1 MRKPKANRTPSGP
14 TYRGRLLPHPEEE
27 VVDQGLAFDLGTL
40 RSRRQALSVLG
51 GLGGMAA
58 LAACGSGSD
67 GGTSAA
73 AATSSASSSSASD
86 LTEIPDETNGPYPA
100 DGTNGVQVLDRDGI
114 VRQDIRSSFG
124 DSTTTA
130 PGIPFTFEFT
140 VLDIADG
147 GKPLAGSAVYA
158 WQCDRDG
165 NYSLY
170 SSGIEDENYLRGVQV
185 ADDDGRV
192 KFVSVFPACYPGR
205 WPHVHF
211 EVYPDIESI
220 TDYDKRLST
229 SQLAVPKDVCDT
241 VFATDGYESS
251 VKNLSQLTLKT
262 DNVFGDDG
270 GVHQLATVTGSVKA
284 GYAAE
289 LTVPIDTS
297 TEPTGGNAPGGGGSG
312 GPGGGQPP
320 SGAPSGAPPSGAPSG
335 GPMPSGAPSGAPGS
349 PQPSASAS
357 SG

>member
-1 MRKPKANRTPSGP
+1 MRKPKASRTPSGP
-14 TYRGRLLPHPEEE
+14 AYQGRLLPHPEEE

-40 RSRRQALSVLG
+40 HSRRRALSVLG

-58 LAACGSGSD
+58 LAACGSGS
-67 GGTSAA
+67 GSSTA
-73 AATSSASSSSASD
+73 AATSSASSSSSSD

-100 DGTNGVQVLDRDGI
+100 DGTNGVQVLDQDGI

-124 DSTTTA
+124 DSTSTA

-140 VLDIADG
+140 VLDIAGG

-185 ADDDGRV
+185 ADEDGRV

-211 EVYPDIESI
+211 EVYPDLESI

-270 GVHQLATVTGSVKA
+270 GVHQLATMSGSVKD
-284 GYAAE
+284 GYTAR
-289 LTVPIDTS
+289 LTVPIDTG
-297 TEPTGGNAPGGGGSG
+297 TEPTGGNAPGGGGG
-312 GPGGGQPP
+312 GPEGGPPPSGAPTGPPP
-320 SGAPSGAPPSGAPSG
+320 SGAPSGAPG
-335 GPMPSGAPSGAPGS
+335 G
-349 PQPSASAS
+349 PQPSAS

>member
-1 MRKPKANRTPSGP
+1 MRKPKANQTPDGP
-14 TYRGRLLPHPEEE
+14 AYQGRLLPNPGEE
-27 VVDQGLAFDLGTL
+27 VVDQGLNFDLGTL
-40 RSRRQALSVLG
+40 SRRRALSFLG
-51 GLGGMAA
+51 GIGGMAA
-58 LAACGSGSD
+58 LAACGSDSGS
-67 GGTSAA
+67 GTSTGK
-73 AATSSASSSSASD
+73 ATASASSSSSSSSSSG

-100 DGTNGVQVLDRDGI
+100 DGTNGVQVLDQDGI

-130 PGIPFTFEFT
+130 PGVPLTFEFT
-140 VLDIADG
+140 LLDVVEDG
-147 GKPLAGSAVYA
+147 QPLAGAAVYA

-205 WPHVHF
+205 WPHIHF
-211 EVYPDIESI
+211 EVYPDLDSV

-229 SQLAVPKDVCDT
+229 SQMAIPKSACDT

-251 VKNLSQLTLKT
+251 VDNLAKLTLKT

-270 GVHQLATVTGSVKA
+270 GVHQLATMSGSVKS
-284 GYAAE
+284 GYTAK

-297 TEPTGGNAPGGGGSG
+297 TEPTAGNAPGGGGGG
-312 GPGGGQPP
+312 GPEGGGRPPSGAPTGAPP
-320 SGAPSGAPPSGAPSG
+320 SGAPSGAPGNPESSA
-335 GPMPSGAPSGAPGS
+335 
-349 PQPSASAS
+349 PSAS
-357 SG
+357 GG

>member
-1 MRKPKANRTPSGP
+1 MRKPKAHQTPDGP
-14 TYRGRLLPHPEEE
+14 AYQGRLLPHPEEE
-27 VVDQGLAFDLGTL
+27 VVDQGLTFDLGTL
-40 RSRRQALSVLG
+40 VSRRRALSFLG

-58 LAACGSGSD
+58 LAACGSDSG
-67 GGTSAA
+67 GGTSGK
-73 AATSSASSSSASD
+73 ATASASSSASSSG

-100 DGTNGVQVLDRDGI
+100 DGTNGVQVLDQDGI

-130 PGIPFTFEFT
+130 PGIPLTFELT
-140 VLDIADG
+140 LLDIVNDG
-147 GKPLAGSAVYA
+147 QPLAGAAVYA
-158 WQCDRDG
+158 WHCDRDG

-185 ADDDGRV
+185 ADDDGSV
-192 KFVSVFPACYPGR
+192 KFVSIFPACYSGR
-205 WPHVHF
+205 WPHIHF
-211 EVYPDIESI
+211 EIYPDPDSL

-229 SQLAVPKDVCDT
+229 SQLAFPKDVCDT

-270 GVHQLATVTGSVKA
+270 GVHQLATISGSAKA
-284 GYAAE
+284 GYTAK
-289 LTVPIDTS
+289 LTVPIDTG
-297 TEPTGGNAPGGGGSG
+297 TEPTGGNAPGGGGG
-312 GPGGGQPP
+312 GPEGGQPPSGAPTGPPP
-320 SGAPSGAPPSGAPSG
+320 SGAPSGAPGN
-335 GPMPSGAPSGAPGS
+335 
-349 PQPSASAS
+349 PQPSAS